1 MAETDKDDLISII
14 DEDEKDA
21 VIPDTLPLISV
32 RDIVIFTDMLLPLFI
47 GREKSVRAV
56 EEAIEKDGY
65 LFLTAQKDPNIEN
78 PNPDQIFTVGTVSKI
93 LRMLKL
99 PDGRVKA
106 LVQGIE
112 KARIVKYVSKRSL
125 YRVKIDMITDQ
136 PVEEINIEMEALM
149 RNVIEHSEKIL
160 ALRGEMNNDV
170 GVILE
175 SVNDPGKLA
184 DLVASNL
191 KLKID
196 ESQILLELIDP
207 VERLKKVNELLSR
220 EVELSSMQA
229 KIQSDVKDEISKSQR
244 DYFLREQVRVIHKEL
259 GEDDGKLREIDDYR
273 RKIRRAKMSKSA
285 DKEALKQLKRLN
297 QMHPD
302 SAEASVVRTYLD
314 WLVELPWSKTTKDV
328 IDIKNAKTVLDKDH
342 FGLKNVKDRILEYLS
357 VRKLNPKM
365 KGPIL
370 CFVGPP
376 GVGKTSLGQAIA
388 RAVKRKFVRIS
399 LGGIRDEA
407 EIRGHR
413 RTYIGAMPG
422 RILQSLKLSGA
433 NNPVFMM
440 DEIDKLGSDFRG
452 DPSSALLEALDPEQ
466 NLSFSD
472 HYLNI
477 PFDLS
482 KVMFILTAN
491 FTDTIPSALLDRMEV
506 ITLSGYTEDEKK
518 TIAQRHLIPRQIKEN
533 GLKSK
538 TLSISK
544 GSLTKMVSE
553 YTSEAGLRNLEREIG
568 SLCRKVARKIAE
580 GDKGPFRI
588 TKNNLQSYLGVPKY
602 FPEMDQENSQV
613 GLSTGLAWTQAGGEV
628 LYVEASL
635 IDGKGELIVT
645 GQIGDVMQE
654 SARAALSYAR
664 ANLVSFGIKKNIFEN
679 KDIHIHVPAGAIPK
693 DGPSAGIAMATA
705 LISILLNKPVNK
717 DVAMTGEIT
726 LRGRVLPIGGLK
738 EKALGALRAGVR
750 TIIIPEK
757 NKKDLVEIPINVKR
771 KINFVPVKNME
782 KVLFIAID
790 KG

>member
-21 VIPDTLPLISV
+21 VIPDILPLISV

-56 EEAIEKDGY
+56 EEAVEKDGF

-78 PNPDQIFTVGTVSKI
+78 PNPDQIFTVGTVSRI

-112 KARIVKYVSKRSL
+112 KARIVKYVSKRST
-125 YRVKIDMITDQ
+125 YRVKIERIPDP
-136 PVEEINIEMEALM
+136 PVEKINLEMEALM

-170 GVILE
+170 GMILE

-196 ESQILLELIDP
+196 ESQVLLELIDP
-207 VERLKKVNELLSR
+207 VERLKKVNELISR

-259 GEDDGKLREIDDYR
+259 GEDDGKLKEIEDYR
-273 RKIRRAKMSKSA
+273 RKIRRAKMSKNA
-285 DKEALKQLKRLN
+285 DKEALKQLKRLD

-314 WLVELPWSKTTKDV
+314 WLVELPWSKTTKDI
-328 IDIKNAKTVLDKDH
+328 IDIKNAKTVLDEDH
-342 FGLKNVKDRILEYLS
+342 FGLKHVKDRILEYLS

-388 RAVKRKFVRIS
+388 RAVKRKFIRIS

-413 RTYIGAMPG
+413 RTYIGALPG
-422 RILQSLKLSGA
+422 RILQGLKQSGA

-466 NLSFSD
+466 NSSFSD

-518 TIAQRHLIPRQIKEN
+518 AIAKKHLIPRQIKEN

-538 TLSISK
+538 TMSISN
-544 GSLTKMVSE
+544 GSLSKIISE

-568 SLCRKVARKIAE
+568 TLCRKVARKIAE

-588 TKNNLQSYLGVPKY
+588 TKNNLQSYLGVLKY

-645 GQIGDVMQE
+645 GQIGEVMQE

-664 ANLVSFGIKKNIFEN
+664 ANLVSFGIKKNILEN

-705 LISILLNKPVNK
+705 LISILINKPVNK

-738 EKALGALRAGVR
+738 EKALGALRAGIR

-757 NKKDLVEIPINVKR
+757 NKKDLAEIPMNVKR
-771 KINFVPVKNME
+771 KINFVPAKNME
-782 KVLFIAID
+782 QVISLAID

>member
-56 EEAIEKDGY
+56 EEAVEKDGF

-93 LRMLKL
+93 LRMMKL

-112 KARIVKYVSKRSL
+112 KARIVKYVSKRST
-125 YRVKIDMITDQ
+125 YRVKIERIPDP
-136 PVEEINIEMEALM
+136 PVEEINLEMEALM

-160 ALRGEMNNDV
+160 SLRGEMNNDV

-207 VERLKKVNELLSR
+207 LERLKKVNELLSR

-259 GEDDGKLREIDDYR
+259 GEDDGKLKEIEDYR

-285 DKEALKQLKRLN
+285 DKEALKQLKRLD
-297 QMHPD
+297 QMHAD

-314 WLVELPWSKTTKDV
+314 WLVELPWSKTTKDI
-328 IDIKNAKTVLDKDH
+328 IDIKNAKTVLDEDH
-342 FGLKNVKDRILEYLS
+342 FGLKHVKDRILEYLS

-388 RAVKRKFVRIS
+388 RAVKRKFIRIS

-413 RTYIGAMPG
+413 RTYIGALPG
-422 RILQSLKLSGA
+422 RILQGLKQSGA

-466 NLSFSD
+466 NSSFSD

-506 ITLSGYTEDEKK
+506 INLSGYTEDEKHA
-518 TIAQRHLIPRQIKEN
+518 IAQRHLIPRQIKEN

-538 TLSISK
+538 TLSISN
-544 GSLTKMVSE
+544 GSLSKIITE

-568 SLCRKVARKIAE
+568 TLCRKVARKIAE

-588 TKNNLQSYLGVPKY
+588 TKNNLQSYLGVTKY

-645 GQIGDVMQE
+645 GQIGEVMQE

-664 ANLVSFGIKKNIFEN
+664 ANLVSFGIKKNILEN

-705 LISILLNKPVNK
+705 LISILINKPVNK

-738 EKALGALRAGVR
+738 EKALGALRAGIR

-757 NKKDLVEIPINVKR
+757 NKKDLAEIPMNVKR
-771 KINFVPVKNME
+771 KINFVSAKNME
-782 KVLFIAID
+782 KVISLAID

>member
-56 EEAIEKDGY
+56 EEAMEKDGF

-78 PNPDQIFTVGTVSKI
+78 PNPEQIFTVGTVSKI

-112 KARIVKYVSKRSL
+112 KARIDKYVSKRSI
-125 YRVKIDMITDQ
+125 YRVKIDMIPDQ
-136 PVEEINIEMEALM
+136 LVEEINIEMEALM

-160 ALRGEMNNDV
+160 SLRGEMNNDV

-175 SVNDPGKLA
+175 SVKDPGKLA

-229 KIQSDVKDEISKSQR
+229 KIQSNVKDEISKSQR

-259 GEDDGKLREIDDYR
+259 GEDDGKLKEIGDYR

-285 DKEALKQLKRLN
+285 DKEALKQLKRLE
-297 QMHPD
+297 QMHHD
-302 SAEASVVRTYLD
+302 SAEASVIRTYLD
-314 WLVELPWSKTTKDV
+314 WLVEMPWSKTTKDV

-342 FGLKNVKDRILEYLS
+342 FGLKHVKDRILEYLS

-388 RAVKRKFVRIS
+388 RAMKRKFIRIS

-422 RILQSLKLSGA
+422 RILQGLKQSGA

-466 NLSFSD
+466 NSSFSD

-506 ITLSGYTEDEKK
+506 ITLSGYAEDEKR

-544 GSLTKMVSE
+544 GSLSKIISE

-568 SLCRKVARKIAE
+568 TLCRKVARKIAE

-588 TKNNLQSYLGVPKY
+588 TKNNLQIYLGVPKY

-635 IDGKGELIVT
+635 IGGKGELIVT

-664 ANLVSFGIKKNIFEN
+664 ANLVSLGIKKNIFEN

-705 LISILLNKPVNK
+705 LISILINKPVNK

-738 EKALGALRAGVR
+738 EKALGALRAGIR

-757 NKKDLVEIPINVKR
+757 NKKDLAEIPMNVKR
-771 KINFVPVKNME
+771 KINFVPAKNME
-782 KVLFIAID
+782 KVLSLAID
-790 KG
+790 EG